1 MGSLNLGNN
10 QSSSPKPI
18 DFLKDVEFRRNV
30 SGAFKSTTRE
40 QWQNSHSNK
49 TNPPEVG
56 KYNPLYKQLDADK
69 KAVSIPNEPKH
80 LGE

>member
-40 QWQNSHSNK
+40 
-49 TNPPEVG
+49 
-56 KYNPLYKQLDADK
+56 
-69 KAVSIPNEPKH
+69 
-80 LGE
+80 